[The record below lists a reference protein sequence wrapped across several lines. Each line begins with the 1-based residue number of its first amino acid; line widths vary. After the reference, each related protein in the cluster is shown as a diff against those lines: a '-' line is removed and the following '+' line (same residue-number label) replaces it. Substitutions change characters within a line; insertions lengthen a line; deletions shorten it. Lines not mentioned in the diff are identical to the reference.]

1 MLKSLNV
8 DEAVNLIKSNDDI
21 QLLDIRSLMEV
32 NMTGAID
39 GSILIDLN
47 DPNSE
52 KLVHS
57 LDKSKKYLLYCATG
71 VRSEALAKYMDANG
85 FNELYNLNH
94 AGHSQLAMALKK

>member
-47 DPNSE
+47 DPNS
-52 KLVHS
+52 
-57 LDKSKKYLLYCATG
+57 
-71 VRSEALAKYMDANG
+71 
-85 FNELYNLNH
+85 
-94 AGHSQLAMALKK
+94 